1 MLPQFLSKA
10 LVPFFTKL
18 FMKKHHNIMEKYFK
32 MFIHLFFL
40 LFFLIC
46 STIILTKGFWFSL
59 LDSDIQLSWFSLLTL
74 TLSIYLLG
82 GSFIGSLYSAI
93 DKPHISSISSLSSA
107 LIASICLFKLDL
119 GMSIIEN
126 GLLFYLISYG
136 LNQLFL
142 FGLLA
147 IGFGYKLDFRKNI
160 VELVFLVVL
169 GYFVSENFCGAT
181 RDKFLSFL
189 VCLGILV
196 SYIIILSRLKVLDR
210 FTKKEYRRFIA
221 MMRR

>member
-1 MLPQFLSKA
+1 MFPQFLSKA

-18 FMKKHHNIMEKYFK
+18 LMKKHLNIMEKYFK
-32 MFIHLFFL
+32 MFTNLFFL
-40 LFFLIC
+40 LFFLIG

-93 DKPHISSISSLSSA
+93 DKPHISSMSSLSSA
-107 LIASICLFKLDL
+107 LIASICLFKVDL
-119 GMSIIEN
+119 GMSIIES
-126 GLLFYLISYG
+126 GLLFFLISYG
-136 LNQLFL
+136 LNQIFL
-142 FGLLA
+142 FGLLV

-169 GYFVSENFCGAT
+169 GYLVSENFCCAT
-181 RDKFLSFL
+181 RDNFYYFL

-196 SYIIILSRLKVLDR
+196 SYIITLSKMNVLDR
-210 FTKKEYRRFIA
+210 FTQKEYRKFIA
-221 MMRR
+221 TMRR